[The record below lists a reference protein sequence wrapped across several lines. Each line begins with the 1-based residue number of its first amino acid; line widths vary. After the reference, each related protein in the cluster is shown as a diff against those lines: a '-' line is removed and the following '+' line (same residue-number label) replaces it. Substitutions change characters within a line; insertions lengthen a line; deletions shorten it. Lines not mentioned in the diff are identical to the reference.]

1 MRRLV
6 RAPDA
11 LRDAVMT
18 VAAGYSWES
27 TAKRYEAFYSGA
39 LSREAAPR

>member
-1 MRRLV
+1 
-6 RAPDA
+6 
-11 LRDAVMT
+11 MT